1 MSWARNFPLETV
13 ANRDKFACCLRN
25 HSQGD
30 SDDFILPLCSRALPR
45 SHFPD
50 WLQPPLRPI
59 HQIVTNSPSS
69 YRAAARNG
77 SNTPAKL
84 RGSYSTRLHPRGHG
98 WHPPDFWAPPS
109 FASFERMSA
118 DVERRMDALFRDQQ
132 SLLSGVSLLDHTS
145 LANIPPGTIST
156 TWVSTTTGSGFCTRE
171 TRITRTS
178 AEAKPEIVSR
188 QSGDCGTKSATGP
201 SPGKSPDHDDGI
213 IETSLKSTASDARPG
228 TF

>member
-1 MSWARNFPLETV
+1 MTTHSPTLLAGAAALVLSGLAPATV
-13 ANRDKFACCLRN
+13 AANPPNRHELTI
-25 HSQGD
+25 Q
-30 SDDFILPLCSRALPR
+30 LPGGGTERIEYTGEAPRVVFDPSPTAWSRMA
-45 SHFPD
+45 
-50 WLQPPLRPI
+50 
-59 HQIVTNSPSS
+59 
-69 YRAAARNG
+69 
-77 SNTPAKL
+77 PA
-84 RGSYSTRLHPRGHG
+84 
-98 WHPPDFWAPPS
+98 DFWTPPS

-118 DVERRMDALFRDQQ
+118 DVERSMDALFRDQQ
-132 SLLSGVSLLDHTS
+132 SLLSGVSRFNRTS
-145 LANIPPGTIST
+145 LANIPPGAIST

-213 IETSLKSTASDARPG
+213 IETSLKSSASDARPG